1 MVADK
6 RLLKILRLSSS
17 VTLAVCQP
25 AFLKRLVEWLGKK
38 AKAVVK
44 LNLLRITRVICD
56 SHPDRVGLVRQYG
69 LAEAVDTLAHQDDAV
84 LVREMAKEI
93 APVLRYG
100 AKALAADARS
110 PSLRRTASESVVP
123 PSRPEKPKHKRKL
136 SRNQLR

>member
-1 MVADK
+1 M
-6 RLLKILRLSSS
+6 
-17 VTLAVCQP
+17 
-25 AFLKRLVEWLGKK
+25 EWLGKK

-56 SHPDRVGLVRQYG
+56 SHPDRAGLVQQYG
-69 LAEAVDTLAHQDDAV
+69 LAESVDRLAHQDEAV

-100 AKALAADARS
+100 AQAQAIQNRS
-110 PSLRRTASESVVP
+110 PSLRRAASESVVP
-123 PSRPEKPKHKRKL
+123 PTRPEKPKHKRKL